1 MSGAPP
7 PPPPPPPPRAP
18 PVASSLGPG
27 ERRDVLL
34 KNSFSAK
41 EQEAGRP
48 AEEKDPAILKLH
60 DELQG
65 LREELKK
72 LEKSPT
78 SKSASESLIKFMAH
92 EAEQGREPL
101 TRPIETNSRWSNSTE
116 TCCVIA

>member
-1 MSGAPP
+1 
-7 PPPPPPPPRAP
+7 
-18 PVASSLGPG
+18 
-27 ERRDVLL
+27 VLL

-41 EQEAGRP
+41 EQEAGRL